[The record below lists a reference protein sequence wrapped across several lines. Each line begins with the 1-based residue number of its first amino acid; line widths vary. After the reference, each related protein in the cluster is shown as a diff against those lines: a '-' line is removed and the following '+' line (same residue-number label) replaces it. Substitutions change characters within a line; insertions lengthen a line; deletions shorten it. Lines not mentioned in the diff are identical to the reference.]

1 MEIEELPVKKNTSHF
16 PARMTRLFWNWDHS
30 TNWCL
35 NTIGRQNC
43 GVANPYTKNP
53 EEFLHDYTR
62 MIDFCSENRIDAVG
76 VVGLLRDRHG
86 GMESARKICAYGRK
100 HGVRV
105 YLIAGLYSY
114 GGLYYEGD
122 SPLSLEKFLAENP
135 DCMAQTQDHQ
145 PKYLQYCWPH
155 GVKREP
161 TACPSQPRVREYI
174 LDSLSRLFSELPEL
188 GGIQMEAGDS
198 GLCGCEQCRARRSRS
213 GGADN
218 CSSLSL
224 SDMADIYPDAA
235 RVIRNVSKDAWII
248 CENYVHFLNNPAY
261 CDPDSPAMR
270 KLLSMPDDVF
280 WQWSDRRLKPG
291 MWKESD
297 RLPDHLRRFR
307 HIMRCHH
314 GTQWDGGRHTL
325 VIDKIREQC
334 RLSQLSGMDSVSL
347 FGECS
352 PFHANTEFNYLA
364 LSYFGDAPQAP
375 LQSFMEDIM
384 KPRLGGSLQLAA
396 DYTAWAGL
404 TADPAKIPAAVDSI
418 TALLPKLSRDHEAV
432 RRWIWLASFLNTYY
446 FEYKQQNRIER
457 TDRIDLD
464 AFK

>member
-1 MEIEELPVKKNTSHF
+1 MGIENM

-155 GVKREP
+155 GVKCEP
-161 TACPSQPRVREYI
+161 AACPSHPRVREYI
-174 LDSLSRLFSELPEL
+174 LGSLTRLFSELPEL

-224 SDMADIYPDAA
+224 SDMADIYPEAA

-261 CDPDSPAMR
+261 CDPDSAAMR

-364 LSYFGDAPQAP
+364 LSYFGDDPQAP
-375 LQSFMEDIM
+375 LSSFMEDIM

-418 TALLPKLSRDHEAV
+418 TALLPKLSCDHEAV
-432 RRWIWLASFLNTYY
+432 RRWIWLASFLNAYH
-446 FEYKQQNRIER
+446 FEYTQQNRIER

>member
-1 MEIEELPVKKNTSHF
+1 MGIENM

-155 GVKREP
+155 GVKCEP
-161 TACPSQPRVREYI
+161 AACPSHPRVREYI
-174 LDSLSRLFSELPEL
+174 LGSLTRQFSELPEL

-224 SDMADIYPDAA
+224 SDMADIYPEAA

-261 CDPDSPAMR
+261 CDPDSAAMR

-364 LSYFGDAPQAP
+364 LSYFGDDPQAP
-375 LQSFMEDIM
+375 LSSFMEDIM

-432 RRWIWLASFLNTYY
+432 RRWIWLASFLNAYH
-446 FEYKQQNRIER
+446 FEYTQQNRIER